1 MRPSRYLIALV
12 LILAAVTVFV
22 SVWWRDMGYPLLML
36 WVALAALT
44 AGDLAMSASSG
55 RMRVEFDLPPQ
66 GFVGHTAV
74 FAVAIRPQKDA
85 VPDNVEIRIDC
96 APELAV
102 GEGRLARAASVAG
115 ESHVR
120 AAVNLRL
127 TRRGRY
133 AIHVLWLK
141 WPSRLRL
148 LDIIAQMPVEKEIA
162 VLPDISPVLS
172 GAIRTQI
179 LPLEAG
185 QKDLRLRG
193 EGSEFHQLREFAS
206 GMDPRSIDWKR
217 SARMRNLVVREMRA
231 ERNHQI
237 ILCID
242 SGRLMAEQLGGFTK
256 LDRAINAALAMCWG
270 AGLAGDLVGFYSFDS
285 RPRLFVPALPGRA
298 AFPRLQTKCAELRYE
313 TQESNHTLGLTHLS
327 GRLKRRSLVVIF
339 SDFVDS
345 ITAELMIENIQVLA
359 RHHFIVYVA
368 LRDPMLAKLTEP
380 EEISLDAVARSV
392 AARQIVQE
400 RRTVM
405 EKLARLGVL
414 CLDSTPEALT
424 SDLIARYIEI
434 KSREMI

>member
-1 MRPSRYLIALV
+1 MRPSSTLIALV
-12 LILAAVTVFV
+12 LISAAVTVFT
-22 SVWWRDMGYPLLML
+22 SVWWRDMSYLLL
-36 WVALAALT
+36 LIWLALAALT
-44 AGDLAMSASSG
+44 VADLVISNLAG
-55 RMRVEFDLPPQ
+55 RMTIDFDLPPQ

-74 FAVAIRPQKDA
+74 FAVGIRPLKRALPQKI
-85 VPDNVEIRIDC
+85 EIRLDL
-96 APELAV
+96 APELVIGEIRWLTPAAGA
-102 GEGRLARAASVAG
+102 GEGEIKASLDL
-115 ESHVR
+115 H
-120 AAVNLRL
+120 L

-133 AIHVLWLK
+133 AVNELWLK
-141 WPSRLRL
+141 WPSRLKL
-148 LDIIAQMPVEKEIA
+148 LEMIAKMPVGKEIA
-162 VLPDISPVLS
+162 VQPDISPVLS
-172 GAIRTQI
+172 GAIKTQI

-217 SARMRNLVVREMRA
+217 SARMRSIVVREMRA

-237 ILCID
+237 ILCVD
-242 SGRLMAEQLGGFTK
+242 SGRLMAEQLAGFTK

-298 AFPRLQTKCAELRYE
+298 AFPRLQTVCAGLRYE
-313 TQESNHTLGLTHLS
+313 TQETNHTLGLTHLS

-339 SDFVDS
+339 SDFVDT

-359 RHHFIVYVA
+359 RHHFVVYVA
-368 LRDPMLAKLTEP
+368 LRDPMLAKLIEP
-380 EEISLDAVARSV
+380 EETTLDAVARSV
-392 AARQIVQE
+392 AARQILQE
-400 RRTVM
+400 RRAVM

>member
-1 MRPSRYLIALV
+1 MRPSSHLIALV
-12 LILAAVTVFV
+12 LAMAALTVIV
-22 SVWWRDMGYPLLML
+22 SVWWRDMSMLLVFL
-36 WVALAALT
+36 WVVLAVVT
-44 AGDLAMSASSG
+44 AGDLVFSALSG
-55 RMRVEFDLPPQ
+55 RMAVDVNLPPQ
-66 GFVGHTAV
+66 GFVGHAAPFTV
-74 FAVAIRPQKDA
+74 VINKQKGKLPEGIDIRLDT
-85 VPDNVEIRIDC
+85 
-96 APELAV
+96 APELV
-102 GEGRLARAASVAG
+102 IGERRMERAASGPVKA
-115 ESHVR
+115 SFD
-120 AAVNLRL
+120 LQL
-127 TRRGRY
+127 TRRGQFSVRE
-133 AIHVLWLK
+133 LWLK

-148 LDIIAQMPVEKEIA
+148 IDRIVRLPVAREIA
-162 VLPDISPVLS
+162 VVPDISPVLS
-172 GAIRTQI
+172 GAIKTQI

-193 EGSEFHQLREFAS
+193 EGSEFHQLREFAA

-237 ILCID
+237 ILCVD

-256 LDRAINAALAMCWG
+256 LDRAINAALAMCWAG
-270 AGLAGDLVGFYSFDS
+270 GLAGDLVGFYSFDS
-285 RPRLFVPALPGRA
+285 RPRLFQPALPGRS
-298 AFPRLQTKCAELRYE
+298 AFARLQTVCADLNYE
-313 TQESNHTLGLTHLS
+313 TQETNHTLGLTHLS
-327 GRLKRRSLVVIF
+327 GRLKRRSLIVIF

-368 LRDPMLAKLTEP
+368 LRDPMLAKLMEP
-380 EEISLDAVARSV
+380 EETTLDAIAHSV

-400 RRTVM
+400 RRAVM

>member
-1 MRPSRYLIALV
+1 MRPSSLLIALV
-12 LILAAVTVFV
+12 LAMAALTAIV
-22 SVWWRDMGYPLLML
+22 SVWWRDMSMLLVFL
-36 WVALAALT
+36 WVVLAVVT
-44 AGDLAMSASSG
+44 AGDLVFSALSG
-55 RMRVEFDLPPQ
+55 RMAVDVDLPPQ
-66 GFVGHTAV
+66 GFVGHAAPFTV
-74 FAVAIRPQKDA
+74 VINKQKGKLPEGIDIRLDT
-85 VPDNVEIRIDC
+85 
-96 APELAV
+96 APELV
-102 GEGRLARAASVAG
+102 IGERRMERAASGPVKA
-115 ESHVR
+115 SFD
-120 AAVNLRL
+120 LQL
-127 TRRGRY
+127 TRRGQFSVRE
-133 AIHVLWLK
+133 LWLK
-141 WPSRLRL
+141 WPSRLSLIDRIVRL
-148 LDIIAQMPVEKEIA
+148 PVAREIA
-162 VLPDISPVLS
+162 VVPDISPVLS
-172 GAIRTQI
+172 GAIKTQI

-193 EGSEFHQLREFAS
+193 EGSEFHQLREFAA

-237 ILCID
+237 ILCVD

-256 LDRAINAALAMCWG
+256 LDRAINAALAMCWAG
-270 AGLAGDLVGFYSFDS
+270 GLAGDLVGFYSFDS
-285 RPRLFVPALPGRA
+285 RPRLFQPALPGRS
-298 AFPRLQTKCAELRYE
+298 AFARLQTVCADLNYE
-313 TQESNHTLGLTHLS
+313 TQETNHTLGLTHLS
-327 GRLKRRSLVVIF
+327 GRLKRRSLIVIF

-368 LRDPMLAKLTEP
+368 LRDPMLAKLMEP
-380 EEISLDAVARSV
+380 EETTLDAIAHSV

-400 RRTVM
+400 RRAVM

>member
-55 RMRVEFDLPPQ
+55 RMTVEFDLPLQ

-120 AAVNLRL
+120 ATVNLRL

-179 LPLEAG
+179 LPLEGG

>member
-55 RMRVEFDLPPQ
+55 RMTVEFDLPPQ

-120 AAVNLRL
+120 ATVNLRL

>member
-1 MRPSRYLIALV
+1 MRPSSTLIALV
-12 LILAAVTVFV
+12 LISAAVTVFT
-22 SVWWRDMGYPLLML
+22 SVWWRDMSYLLLLMWL
-36 WVALAALT
+36 AIAALT
-44 AGDLAMSASSG
+44 VADLVISNLAG
-55 RMRVEFDLPPQ
+55 RMTIDFDLPPQ
-66 GFVGHTAV
+66 GFVGHTTAFTV
-74 FAVAIRPQKDA
+74 GVRPQKGA
-85 VPDNVEIRIDC
+85 LPRKIEIRLDL
-96 APELAV
+96 APELVVDEIRWLNPASGA
-102 GEGRLARAASVAG
+102 GEGEVKASLDL
-115 ESHVR
+115 H
-120 AAVNLRL
+120 L

-133 AIHVLWLK
+133 ALNELWLK
-141 WPSRLRL
+141 WPSRLKL
-148 LDIIAQMPVEKEIA
+148 LEIIARMPVGKEIA
-162 VLPDISPVLS
+162 VQPDISPVLS
-172 GAIRTQI
+172 GAIKTQI

-217 SARMRNLVVREMRA
+217 SARMRSLVVREMRA

-237 ILCID
+237 ILCVD
-242 SGRLMAEQLGGFTK
+242 SGRLMGEQLAGFAK

-298 AFPRLQTKCAELRYE
+298 AFPRLQTVCAGLRYE
-313 TQESNHTLGLTHLS
+313 TQETNHTLGLTHLS

-339 SDFVDS
+339 SDFVDT

-359 RHHFIVYVA
+359 RHHFVVYVA
-368 LRDPMLAKLTEP
+368 LRDPMLGKLIEP
-380 EEISLDAVARSV
+380 EETTLDAVARSV
-392 AARQIVQE
+392 AARQILHE
-400 RRTVM
+400 RRAVM

>member
-1 MRPSRYLIALV
+1 MRPSSHLIALV
-12 LILAAVTVFV
+12 LIFAAVTVIT
-22 SVWWRDMGYPLLML
+22 SVWRPDMSLPLVCL
-36 WVALAALT
+36 WLALSALAV
-44 AGDLAMSASSG
+44 GDLALSVLSR
-55 RMRVEFDLPPQ
+55 RMKIEIDLPPQ
-66 GFVGHTAV
+66 GFVGQTV
-74 FAVAIRPQKDA
+74 QLTVDISTQKRSLPVKIETRLDL
-85 VPDNVEIRIDC
+85 

-102 GEGRLARAASVAG
+102 GESRLSGATSDAG
-115 ESHVR
+115 GKHAKNSID
-120 AAVNLRL
+120 LRL
-127 TRRGRY
+127 TRRGQY
-133 AIHVLWLK
+133 AIHNLWLK

-148 LDIIAQMPVEKEIA
+148 LDIIACMPVQKDIT
-162 VLPDISPVLS
+162 VVPDISPVLS
-172 GAIRTQI
+172 GAIQTQI

-193 EGSEFHQLREFAS
+193 EGSEFHQLREFAT

-217 SARMRNLVVREMRA
+217 SARMRSLVVREMRA

-237 ILCID
+237 ILCVD
-242 SGRLMAEQLGGFTK
+242 SGRLMAEQLAGLPK
-256 LDRAINAALAMCWG
+256 LDRAINATLAMCWA

-285 RPRLFVPALPGRA
+285 RPRLFVPASPGRS
-298 AFPRLQTKCAELRYE
+298 AFPRLQTLCAQLRYE
-313 TQESNHTLGLTHLS
+313 SQETNHTLGLTHLA
-327 GRLKRRSLVVIF
+327 GRLKRRSLIVIF

-345 ITAELMIENIQVLA
+345 ITAELMIENMQVLA

-380 EEISLDAVARSV
+380 EEMNLDTVARSV
-392 AARQIVQE
+392 AARQILQE
-400 RRTVM
+400 RRGVL

>member
-1 MRPSRYLIALV
+1 MRPSSYLIALV
-12 LILAAVTVFV
+12 LISAAVTVFV
-22 SVWWRDMGYPLLML
+22 SVWWRDVSYVLLLMWL
-36 WVALAALT
+36 ALAALT
-44 AGDLAMSASSG
+44 VADLVISRLSG
-55 RMRVEFDLPPQ
+55 RMTLEFDLPPQ
-66 GFVGHTAV
+66 GFVGHTAAFTV
-74 FAVAIRPQKDA
+74 GMWPQKNA
-85 VPDNVEIRIDC
+85 LPDKIDIRLDCSPELVVGEIRWLNQASD
-96 APELAV
+96 A
-102 GEGRLARAASVAG
+102 EGKQAKSSLDL
-115 ESHVR
+115 H
-120 AAVNLRL
+120 L
-127 TRRGRY
+127 TRRGQF
-133 AIHVLWLK
+133 AVNELWLK
-141 WPSRLRL
+141 WPSRLKL
-148 LDIIAQMPVEKEIA
+148 LDIIARMQVGKEIA
-162 VLPDISPVLS
+162 VQPDISPVLS

-217 SARMRNLVVREMRA
+217 SARMRSLVVREMRA
-231 ERNHQI
+231 ERNHQV

-242 SGRLMAEQLGGFTK
+242 SGRLMAEQLAGFTK

-285 RPRLFVPALPGRA
+285 RPRLFVPALPGRS
-298 AFPRLQTKCAELRYE
+298 AFPRLQTVCAGLRYE
-313 TQESNHTLGLTHLS
+313 TQETNHTLGLTHLS
-327 GRLKRRSLVVIF
+327 GRLKRRSLIVIF
-339 SDFVDS
+339 SDFVDT

-368 LRDPMLAKLTEP
+368 LRDPMLAKFVEP
-380 EEISLDAVARSV
+380 EETTLDAVARSV
-392 AARQIVQE
+392 AARQILHE
-400 RRTVM
+400 RRAVM

>member
-22 SVWWRDMGYPLLML
+22 SVWWRDMNYPLLGL
-36 WVALAALT
+36 WAALAALT
-44 AGDLAMSASSG
+44 VADLVMSTVSS
-55 RMRVEFDLPPQ
+55 RMTIEFDLPRQ
-66 GFVGHTAV
+66 GFVGHTA
-74 FAVAIRPQKDA
+74 ALTIGISPQKNALPRNID
-85 VPDNVEIRIDC
+85 IRLDL
-96 APELAV
+96 APELVV
-102 GEGRLARAASVAG
+102 GASRLPGVATDAG
-115 ESHVR
+115 EKQGK
-120 AAVNLRL
+120 AVLDLRL
-127 TRRGRY
+127 TRRGQY
-133 AIHVLWLK
+133 AVHDLWLK
-141 WPSRLRL
+141 WPSRLKL
-148 LDIIAQMPVEKEIA
+148 LDIVARMPVGQEIA

-172 GAIRTQI
+172 GAIKTQI

-217 SARMRNLVVREMRA
+217 SARMRSLVVREMRA

-237 ILCID
+237 ILCVD

-285 RPRLFVPALPGRA
+285 RPRLFVPALPGRS
-298 AFPRLQTKCAELRYE
+298 AFPRLQTVCAGLRYE

-327 GRLKRRSLVVIF
+327 GRLKRRSLIVIF

-368 LRDPMLAKLTEP
+368 LRDPMLQKLVEP
-380 EEISLDAVARSV
+380 EEISMDAVARSV
-392 AARQIVQE
+392 AARQILQE
-400 RRTVM
+400 RWAVM
-405 EKLARLGVL
+405 EKLGRLGVL

>member
-1 MRPSRYLIALV
+1 MRPSSTLIALV
-12 LILAAVTVFV
+12 LISAAVTVFT
-22 SVWWRDMGYPLLML
+22 SVWWRDMSYLLL
-36 WVALAALT
+36 LIWLALAALT
-44 AGDLAMSASSG
+44 VADLVISNLAG
-55 RMRVEFDLPPQ
+55 RMTIGFDLPPQ

-74 FAVAIRPQKDA
+74 FAVGIRPLKRALPQKI
-85 VPDNVEIRIDC
+85 EIRLDL
-96 APELAV
+96 APELVIGEIRWVNPASGA
-102 GEGRLARAASVAG
+102 GEGEVKASLDL
-115 ESHVR
+115 H
-120 AAVNLRL
+120 L

-133 AIHVLWLK
+133 AVNELWLK
-141 WPSRLRL
+141 WPSRLKL
-148 LDIIAQMPVEKEIA
+148 LEMIAKMPVGKEIA
-162 VLPDISPVLS
+162 VQPDISPVLS
-172 GAIRTQI
+172 GAIKTQI

-217 SARMRNLVVREMRA
+217 SARMRSIVVREMRA

-237 ILCID
+237 ILCVD
-242 SGRLMAEQLGGFTK
+242 SGRLMAEQLAGFTK

-298 AFPRLQTKCAELRYE
+298 AFPRLQTVCAGLRYE
-313 TQESNHTLGLTHLS
+313 TQETNHTLGLTHLS

-339 SDFVDS
+339 SDFVDT

-359 RHHFIVYVA
+359 RHHFVVYVA
-368 LRDPMLAKLTEP
+368 LRDPMLAKLVEP
-380 EEISLDAVARSV
+380 EETTLDAVARSV
-392 AARQIVQE
+392 AARQILQE
-400 RRTVM
+400 RRAVM

>member
-22 SVWWRDMGYPLLML
+22 SVWWRDMGYLLLGL

-44 AGDLAMSASSG
+44 AGDLVMSALSG
-55 RMRVEFDLPPQ
+55 RMTVEFDLPPQ
-66 GFVGHTAV
+66 GFVGHTAT
-74 FAVAIRPQKDA
+74 FMATIRPRKGA
-85 VPDNVEIRIDC
+85 VPDDTEIRLDC
-96 APELAV
+96 APQLVV
-102 GEGRLARAASVAG
+102 GESRLASALSVSGEKSAGASLDL
-115 ESHVR
+115 H
-120 AAVNLRL
+120 L

-133 AIHVLWLK
+133 AVHDLWLK
-141 WPSRLRL
+141 WPSRLKL
-148 LDIIAQMPVEKEIA
+148 FEMIARMPVGKEIA

-193 EGSEFHQLREFAS
+193 EGSEFHQLREFVS

-256 LDRAINAALAMCWG
+256 LDRAINAALAMCWAG
-270 AGLAGDLVGFYSFDS
+270 GLAGDLVGFYSFDS

-298 AFPRLQTKCAELRYE
+298 AFPRLQTMCAELRYE

-327 GRLKRRSLVVIF
+327 GRLKRRSLIVIF

-368 LRDPMLAKLTEP
+368 LRDPMLAKLVEP
-380 EEISLDAVARSV
+380 EEVTLDAIARSV
-392 AARQIVQE
+392 AARQILQE

-424 SDLIARYIEI
+424 SDLIARYVEI

>member
-1 MRPSRYLIALV
+1 MRPSSYLIALV
-12 LILAAVTVFV
+12 LISAAVTVFV
-22 SVWWRDMGYPLLML
+22 SVWWRDVSYVLLLMWL
-36 WVALAALT
+36 ALAALT
-44 AGDLAMSASSG
+44 AVDLVISRLSG
-55 RMRVEFDLPPQ
+55 RMTVECDLPPH
-66 GFVGHTAV
+66 GFVGHTAA
-74 FAVAIRPQKDA
+74 FTIGMRPQKNALPEKID
-85 VPDNVEIRIDC
+85 IRLDC
-96 APELAV
+96 APDLVV
-102 GEGRLARAASVAG
+102 GEIGWPKPPAG
-115 ESHVR
+115 ESEAR
-120 AAVNLRL
+120 ASLDLHL
-127 TRRGRY
+127 TRRGQF
-133 AIHVLWLK
+133 AVNELWLK
-141 WPSRLRL
+141 WPSRLKL
-148 LDIIAQMPVEKEIA
+148 LEIIARMRVGKEIA
-162 VLPDISPVLS
+162 VQPDISPVLS

-185 QKDLRLRG
+185 QKDLWLRG

-217 SARMRNLVVREMRA
+217 SARMRSLVVREMRA
-231 ERNHQI
+231 ERNHQV

-242 SGRLMAEQLGGFTK
+242 SGRLMAEKLAGFTK

-298 AFPRLQTKCAELRYE
+298 AFPRLQTVCAGLRYE
-313 TQESNHTLGLTHLS
+313 TQETNHTLGLTHLS
-327 GRLKRRSLVVIF
+327 GRLKRRSLIVIF
-339 SDFVDS
+339 SDFVDT

-368 LRDPMLAKLTEP
+368 LRDPMLAKFVEP
-380 EEISLDAVARSV
+380 EETTLDAVARSV
-392 AARQIVQE
+392 AARQILNE
-400 RRTVM
+400 RRAVM

>member
-1 MRPSRYLIALV
+1 MRPSSHLIALI
-12 LILAAVTVFV
+12 LILTAVTVV
-22 SVWWRDMGYPLLML
+22 GSVWLPDMSLLL
-36 WVALAALT
+36 VCAWLALT
-44 AGDLAMSASSG
+44 ALMVVDLVLSALSG
-55 RMRVEFDLPPQ
+55 RMKIEIDLPPQ
-66 GFVGHTAV
+66 GFIGQTAQLTV
-74 FAVAIRPQKDA
+74 DITPQKRSLPRKIAMRFDL
-85 VPDNVEIRIDC
+85 

-102 GEGRLARAASVAG
+102 GESR
-115 ESHVR
+115 VR
-120 AAVNLRL
+120 TVTPDAERKHAKSSMDLRL
-127 TRRGRY
+127 SRRGQY
-133 AIHVLWLK
+133 AIHNLWLK

-148 LDIIAQMPVEKEIA
+148 LDIIARMPVQKVIA

-172 GAIRTQI
+172 GAIQTQI
-179 LPLEAG
+179 LPLESG

-193 EGSEFHQLREFAS
+193 EGSEFHQLREFAT

-237 ILCID
+237 ILCVD
-242 SGRLMAEQLGGFTK
+242 SGRLMAEQLAGLPK
-256 LDRAINAALAMCWG
+256 LDRAINATLAMCWA

-285 RPRLFVPALPGRA
+285 RPRLFVPALPGRS
-298 AFPRLQTKCAELRYE
+298 AFPRLQTLCAQLRYE
-313 TQESNHTLGLTHLS
+313 TQETNHTLGLTHLS
-327 GRLKRRSLVVIF
+327 GRLKRRSLIVIF

-380 EEISLDAVARSV
+380 EEMTLDTVARSV
-392 AARQIVQE
+392 AARQILQE
-400 RRTVM
+400 RRAVL

-414 CLDSTPEALT
+414 CLDSTPDALT
-424 SDLIARYIEI
+424 SDLVARYIEI

>member
-1 MRPSRYLIALV
+1 MRPSSLLIALV
-12 LILAAVTVFV
+12 LAMAALTVIV
-22 SVWWRDMGYPLLML
+22 GVGWRDLGDVLLL
-36 WVALAALT
+36 AWAALVAVT
-44 AGDLAMSASSG
+44 AGDLALSAFSG
-55 RMRVEFDLPPQ
+55 RMAVEVDLPAQ
-66 GFVGHTAV
+66 GFVGHTAAFTV
-74 FAVAIRPQKDA
+74 TIVSQKGRLPEGIDIRLDA
-85 VPDNVEIRIDC
+85 
-96 APELAV
+96 APELII
-102 GEGRLARAASVAG
+102 GERMMERASSGEAKASFD
-115 ESHVR
+115 
-120 AAVNLRL
+120 LQL
-127 TRRGRY
+127 TRRGQFSVHE
-133 AIHVLWLK
+133 IWLK
-141 WPSRLRL
+141 WPSRFRL
-148 LDIIAQMPVEKEIA
+148 IERIARMPVAREIA
-162 VLPDISPVLS
+162 VLPDIAPVLS
-172 GAIRTQI
+172 GAIKTQI

-193 EGSEFHQLREFAS
+193 EGSEFHQLREFVG

-231 ERNHQI
+231 EKNHQI
-237 ILCID
+237 ILCVD
-242 SGRLMAEQLGGFTK
+242 SGRLMAEQLGGLPK
-256 LDRAINAALAMCWG
+256 LDRAINAALAMCWA

-285 RPRLFVPALPGRA
+285 RPRLFQPALPGRT
-298 AFPRLQTKCAELRYE
+298 AFARLQTVCAGLRYE
-313 TQESNHTLGLTHLS
+313 TQETNHTLGLTHLS
-327 GRLKRRSLVVIF
+327 GRLKRRSLIVIF

-368 LRDPMLAKLTEP
+368 LRDPMLARLVEP
-380 EEISLDAVARSV
+380 EETSLDAIARSV

>member
-1 MRPSRYLIALV
+1 MRPSSTLIALV
-12 LILAAVTVFV
+12 LISAAVTVFT
-22 SVWWRDMGYPLLML
+22 SVWWRDMSYLLL
-36 WVALAALT
+36 IIWLALAALT
-44 AGDLAMSASSG
+44 VADLVISNLAG
-55 RMRVEFDLPPQ
+55 RMTIDFDLPPQ
-66 GFVGHTAV
+66 GFVGHTTV
-74 FAVAIRPQKDA
+74 FAVGVRPQRRA
-85 VPDNVEIRIDC
+85 LPQNIEIRLDL
-96 APELAV
+96 APELVIGEIRWLNPA
-102 GEGRLARAASVAG
+102 GEGEVKTSLDL
-115 ESHVR
+115 H
-120 AAVNLRL
+120 L

-133 AIHVLWLK
+133 AVNELWLK

-148 LDIIAQMPVEKEIA
+148 LEMIAKMPVGKEIA
-162 VLPDISPVLS
+162 VQPDISPVLS
-172 GAIRTQI
+172 GAIKTQI

-217 SARMRNLVVREMRA
+217 SARMRSLVVREMRA

-237 ILCID
+237 ILCVD
-242 SGRLMAEQLGGFTK
+242 SGRLMAEQLAGFTK

-298 AFPRLQTKCAELRYE
+298 AFPRLQTVCAGLRYE
-313 TQESNHTLGLTHLS
+313 TQETNHTLGLTHLS

-339 SDFVDS
+339 SDFVDT

-359 RHHFIVYVA
+359 RHHFVVYVA
-368 LRDPMLAKLTEP
+368 LRDPMLAKLIEP
-380 EEISLDAVARSV
+380 EETTLDAVARSV
-392 AARQIVQE
+392 AARQILQE
-400 RRTVM
+400 RRAVM